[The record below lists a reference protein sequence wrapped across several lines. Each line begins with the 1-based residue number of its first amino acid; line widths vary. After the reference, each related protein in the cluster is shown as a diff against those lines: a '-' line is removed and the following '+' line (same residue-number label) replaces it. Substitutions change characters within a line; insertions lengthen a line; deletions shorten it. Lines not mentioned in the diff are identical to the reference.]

1 MPGIGYQGTS
11 GWLLRG
17 MTRDPI
23 VTDHTDRLARADNR
37 AWLRSVPRT
46 PALDVPAWLLTE
58 PGRSRRTPLMIE
70 ISTSPATTTL
80 TIAGDLD
87 LAERDQFPEI
97 TARVVGLRRQ
107 LLVLDMCRV
116 TFMDSTGAAFLISLA
131 DAGRRRGGATVLRGC
146 DERDLFVLEVC
157 GALDLFRIDADH
169 ECPPVADDADLTAA
183 RKPAVPRPRPH
194 GRAVDA

>member
-1 MPGIGYQGTS
+1 
-11 GWLLRG
+11 
-17 MTRDPI
+17 
-23 VTDHTDRLARADNR
+23 
-37 AWLRSVPRT
+37 
-46 PALDVPAWLLTE
+46 
-58 PGRSRRTPLMIE
+58 MIE

-169 ECPPVADDADLTAA
+169 TCPASEGSRNATTTPDEAE
-183 RKPAVPRPRPH
+183 RSRPSDRP
-194 GRAVDA
+194 VDA